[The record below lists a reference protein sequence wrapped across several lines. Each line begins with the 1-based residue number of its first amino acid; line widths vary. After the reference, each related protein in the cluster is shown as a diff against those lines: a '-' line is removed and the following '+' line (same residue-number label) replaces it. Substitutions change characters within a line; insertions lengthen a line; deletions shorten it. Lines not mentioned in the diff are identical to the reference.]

1 MRSVVLIAAMAL
13 AAPLMGGD
21 LPIAIQA
28 KFVKILVSTM
38 NSTGKVYVKD
48 SKMIDELK
56 PMGVAADD
64 TSKVAWASSES
75 EVKQFKAAHKLVIC
89 GRLEWLAQGG
99 AVAIVEENGKP
110 QIYLHM
116 GNIAGSGVTVSD
128 AVLRI
133 AKRM

>member
-64 TSKVAWASSES
+64 ASKVAWASSEA
-75 EVKQFKAAHKLVIC
+75 EVKHFKASGKLVIC
-89 GRLEWLAQGG
+89 GKLEWLAQGG